1 MCGLSLT
8 TASLSISAAVW
19 EPWAAVPGHSCCV
32 EWWPAGLQVWS
43 SPGGLLSL
51 AFSHLWR
58 GFPPKVRTL
67 PLCRAFQNQ
76 SLGLEGTLEVTQLDH
91 HSVFT
96 SLHHPSQRSC
106 SINLALSREVCSL
119 CISFLSLPLRQ
130 KAKQSIPVLSL
141 AGCGDCVVLNEGVD
155 H

>member
-1 MCGLSLT
+1 MAFPSPQPPSPYLLLSG
-8 TASLSISAAVW
+8 SLGQQSPVTVAVRNGDRLGYKFG
-19 EPWAAVPGHSCCV
+19 PLLGSCCL
-32 EWWPAGLQVWS
+32 WPS
-43 SPGGLLSL
+43 N
-51 AFSHLWR
+51 SHLWR
-58 GFPPKVRTL
+58 GFSPKVRTL

-76 SLGLEGTLEVTQLDH
+76 SLGLEGTFEVTQFDH

-106 SINLALSREVCSL
+106 RINLASSREVCSP